1 MVEPDQP
8 FAALVGGVLVANA
21 AEPRGGGDGPAE
33 LSLRTNRLIRLIS
46 DGFRARISLTSTL
59 GTLRNLLFYQ
69 TAHVRSEAN
78 GFVPAVIAEGNHAA
92 VNGNVLTSDE

>member
-1 MVEPDQP
+1 M
-8 FAALVGGVLVANA
+8 
-21 AEPRGGGDGPAE
+21 
-33 LSLRTNRLIRLIS
+33 S
-46 DGFRARISLTSTL
+46 DGFRARISLTSAL